1 MKREPVLPLRPGDAP
16 EAPRGPLAQLGDL
29 VFSKDYRQRRCLT
42 VLLLTAMVYGISI
55 AIMTFGAIAG
65 IFQLV
70 HVKWLGTLCAATAI
84 VFYILIRSGWNRRRA
99 EPTLALPQALAA
111 QTLVAFA
118 YAMSGPVHPGV
129 LILLPLVM
137 VFSMFDMSVRNARLL
152 TLYTILLMGFVMWQ
166 RSRAEPLVYVPMLEG
181 IYFVLVATVLASIS
195 QLSVL
200 LTTMRRRVKTQKV
213 ELEKALAHIQQMAT
227 HDELTGL
234 SNRRHVLH
242 LLGEHAMRH
251 ARGGPGFYICMADLD
266 HFKHVNDTHGHAVG
280 DEALCA
286 FARQATTLLR
296 NTDVIGRWGGEEFLM
311 LLPETPPG
319 DPNVGVE
326 RLRSGLADY
335 EITPHI
341 PELRIRFS
349 CGLSR
354 YRGGEAVAD
363 TIERADRALYAAKT
377 AGRNRT
383 VAL

>member
-1 MKREPVLPLRPGDAP
+1 MQGEPVLPFRPGNAP
-16 EAPRGPLAQLGDL
+16 EAPRGLMAQLGDL

-65 IFQLV
+65 IFQLI

-84 VFYILIRSGWNRRRA
+84 VFYILIRSGWNRRCA

-111 QTLVAFA
+111 QTLVACA

-152 TLYTILLMGFVMWQ
+152 TLYTISLMGFVMWQ

-181 IYFVLVATVLASIS
+181 IYFVLVGTVLAAIS

-213 ELEKALAHIQQMAT
+213 ELEKALTHIEQMAT

-242 LLGEHAMRH
+242 LLNEHAMRH

-286 FARQATTLLR
+286 FARQASALLR
-296 NTDVIGRWGGEEFLM
+296 NTDIIGRWGGEEFLM

-326 RLRSGLADY
+326 RLRSSLADY
-335 EITPHI
+335 EISPHI

-354 YRGGEAVAD
+354 FRGGEAVVD

-383 VAL
+383 VAQ

>member
-1 MKREPVLPLRPGDAP
+1 MKREPAPPVRAGDAR
-16 EAPRGPLAQLGDL
+16 EAPRGAWSDLRDL
-29 VFSKDYRQRRCLT
+29 VLSKDYRQRRCLT
-42 VLLLTAMVYGISI
+42 VLLLTAMVYGVSI

-70 HVKWLGTLCAATAI
+70 HVQWLGTLCAAT
-84 VFYILIRSGWNRRRA
+84 VLTFYILIRSGWNRTCA
-99 EPTLALPQALAA
+99 EPTLALPQALSA
-111 QTLVAFA
+111 QTLVACA
-118 YAMSGPVHPGV
+118 YAMSGPVHAGV

-137 VFSMFDMSVRNARLL
+137 VFSMFDMAVRNARLL
-152 TLYTILLMGFVMWQ
+152 MLYTIALMGIVMWQ
-166 RSRAEPLVYVPMLEG
+166 RSHANPQVYVPMLEG
-181 IYFVLVATVLASIS
+181 IYFILVATVLPAIS

-200 LTTMRRRVKTQKV
+200 LSTMRRRVKTQKL
-213 ELEKALAHIQQMAT
+213 ELEKAMAHIQQMAT
-227 HDELTGL
+227 HDDLTGL

-242 LLGEHAMRH
+242 LLNEHAMRH
-251 ARGGPGFYICMADLD
+251 ARGGPSFYICMADLD
-266 HFKHVNDTHGHAVG
+266 HFKHVNDSYGHAVG

-286 FARQATTLLR
+286 FARQAIALLR
-296 NTDVIGRWGGEEFLM
+296 NTDIVGRWGGEEFLM

-326 RLRSGLADY
+326 RLRKGLADY
-335 EITPHI
+335 EISAHL

-354 YRGGEAVAD
+354 FRGGEPIVD
-363 TIERADRALYAAKT
+363 TIERADRALYAAKA